1 MENGENP
8 LVLELS
14 RFQELFKAYLRQPS
28 SSESLIM
35 EMQSSLDKSMSLAR
49 TSVPAAQQPTSPSDV
64 GARLMTKKRKTIA
77 KTIGQRVVVQVN
89 MGEGVDGQPGDGHS
103 WRKYGQKNI
112 QYAKH
117 PRCYYRCTYS
127 ETCNCPA
134 KKQVQQSDEN
144 LSTFEVTYIQTHTCY
159 PSEAHSR
166 PAEKQVQQSDEN
178 PSTFAD
184 TYIQSH
190 TCSPNPQQQ
199 CLNIKTEVSSS
210 DLASPSLLF
219 PTTPE
224 IWLDSSAMDG
234 CFMGNFS
241 PSPIAAEMP
250 GLNYFSVSEWDKREG
265 PSLQAEASNLAEN
278 IWEENS
284 AAISPF
290 LGMDMDTMLNPG
302 ELDPC
307 FQFS

>member
-1 MENGENP
+1 MENEENP

-64 GARLMTKKRKTIA
+64 GARLTTKKRRTMA
-77 KTIGQRVVVQVN
+77 KTIGQRVMVQVA
-89 MGEGVDGQPGDGHS
+89 GVGVDGQLGDGHN

-112 QYAKH
+112 QYAKY
-117 PRCYYRCTYS
+117 PRCYYRCSYS
-127 ETCNCPA
+127 ETRNCPA
-134 KKQVQQSDEN
+134 RKQVQQSDENLSAFEITYIQTHTCYPSEAHNCPAEKQVQQSDEN
-144 LSTFEVTYIQTHTCY
+144 LSTFEDTYIQTHTCY
-159 PSEAHSR
+159 P
-166 PAEKQVQQSDEN
+166 P
-178 PSTFAD
+178 
-184 TYIQSH
+184 
-190 TCSPNPQQQ
+190 PQQ
-199 CLNIKTEVSSS
+199 NIPNINTEVSSS

-224 IWLDSSAMDG
+224 IWLDSSEIDN

-241 PSPIAAEMP
+241 PSPISAEMSAP
-250 GLNYFSVSEWDKREG
+250 NYFSVSEWDMREG
-265 PSLQAEASNLAEN
+265 PSLQAKGSNSDN

-290 LGMDMDTMLNPG
+290 LGMDMDSMLNPG

-307 FQFS
+307 SQFS